1 MSFERIAI
9 TKLNQLLDHANFSKV
24 TSVVEDKIVLLF
36 NANRICEIDKWG
48 RVTWLQSDDFDIPH
62 TAKSNPDID

>member
-24 TSVVEDKIVLLF
+24 TSVAEDKIVLLF
-36 NANRICEIDKWG
+36 NANRICKIDK
-48 RVTWLQSDDFDIPH
+48 
-62 TAKSNPDID
+62 